1 MTDLSTITELN
12 LSNKG
17 LTKLP
22 DLSIYPNLQTL
33 DCSYNELTSLNN
45 LPIGLQILNCSYN
58 QLKSLD
64 NLPIGLQKLHCFS
77 NQLTSL
83 NNLPI
88 GLQKL
93 YCLNNPFNYNF
104 EITLE
109 NIRKYNLENHK

>member
-1 MTDLSTITELN
+1 MTDYSTIIKLN

-22 DLSIYPNLQTL
+22 DLSIYPNLQIL
-33 DCSYNELTSLNN
+33 YCSYNELTSL
-45 LPIGLQILNCSYN
+45 
-58 QLKSLD
+58 D
-64 NLPIGLQKLHCFS
+64 NLPIRLQELYCSS
-77 NQLTSL
+77 NKLTSL